1 LKQLARSGRILPT
14 DSIWREG
21 DADRRPAATVPGLF
35 PERTASP
42 RADGP
47 PTGAPSEPVGPARDR
62 RDAPRAG
69 ISLLGVVGTLAGLL
83 AIALG
88 GGASFLYWTHRL
100 RDVVMPAAML
110 GLLLGNLVLLK
121 DWSRGRGRFSIA
133 VLGVTASTVSLV
145 TAFVDTGGLE
155 RTRQALRQVLAIL
168 PGGEAPQ
175 PEKTADGPTE
185 LEKKRFETSPPPSED
200 MTKDDLIAKIES
212 LGNPC
217 PRQDLF
223 KLVGEPQRKE
233 TKAGQLAGLLW
244 YWRCKDGT
252 VEVVLLNPELASG
265 DEKDP
270 TMASIS
276 KINDRP

>member
-1 LKQLARSGRILPT
+1 
-14 DSIWREG
+14 
-21 DADRRPAATVPGLF
+21 
-35 PERTASP
+35 
-42 RADGP
+42 
-47 PTGAPSEPVGPARDR
+47 
-62 RDAPRAG
+62 
-69 ISLLGVVGTLAGLL
+69 LL

-88 GGASFLYWTHRL
+88 GGASFLYWTDRH

-110 GLLLGNLVLLK
+110 GLLLGNVVLLK

-133 VLGVTASTVSLV
+133 VLGVTASTVALV
-145 TAFVDTGGLE
+145 TAFVDSGGLE
-155 RTRQALRQVLAIL
+155 RMRQTLERVVAALV
-168 PGGEAPQ
+168 PGGRAGREPLAPEDRGRTDPGKSQ
-175 PEKTADGPTE
+175 PQAKLPPEKVV
-185 LEKKRFETSPPPSED
+185 RSED
-200 MTKDDLIAKIES
+200 MTKDQLIEKIKS

-276 KINDRP
+276 KISN